1 LRNEDPVLTLALI
14 GLAGGLITGISPC
27 ILPVLPVILLSGG
40 AQSARG
46 ENGQR
51 LASRWRPY
59 LVIAGLVVS
68 FSLVTLVGSL
78 LLGLLNLPQDVLRW
92 AGLVVLALI
101 GIGLI
106 VPRFEELLEKPFA
119 WIPRRSVG
127 TEGNG
132 FLLGFAL
139 GAVYVPCAGPV
150 LAAITVAGSTGR
162 IGVETV
168 VLTVSFAIGAAAP
181 LLAFALAGRRM
192 AERLAAFRR
201 RQRGIRIAGGVVMI
215 ALAVGLA
222 FNLPQL
228 LQRLVPDYTAQ
239 LQEQLAGSDEVTEAL
254 NLGGLVNDENRQLD
268 QCTNGAP
275 ELESCGTAPSIKGI
289 DTWYNTADGAAVDL
303 ADFHG
308 QVVLVDFWAYSCINC
323 QRSIPHVVA
332 WDEAYRDAGLQ
343 VVGIHSPEYAFEK
356 EPRNVEAGIG
366 SFGIGYPVGLDNSL
380 ATWTNYRNR
389 YWPAHYLIDAE
400 GTVRHIAFG
409 EGHYDRTEQLIRE
422 LLQDAD
428 PRVELPAAT
437 DLADDT
443 PGAGATTPETYLG
456 TTKQVNFAG
465 DEEYA
470 RATTSFA
477 FPDRQAADSF
487 ALEGEW
493 SLDTQSITPA
503 AAGASIRLEYTAR
516 EVRVVLGGEGEVVI
530 RDGDREE
537 RIDVT
542 GVPRSYA
549 VSETDSIGSGSVTV
563 EVGPGVD
570 AYSFTFG

>member
-1 LRNEDPVLTLALI
+1 VLTLALI

-46 ENGQR
+46 DEGQPR
-51 LASRWRPY
+51 ASRWRPY

-119 WIPRRSVG
+119 WIPRKAVG
-127 TEGNG
+127 TERGG
-132 FLLGFAL
+132 FGLGLAL

-162 IGVETV
+162 IGVETI
-168 VLTVSFAIGAAAP
+168 VLTLSFAVGAAAP

-239 LQEQLAGSDEVTEAL
+239 LQEQIAGSDEVTEAL
-254 NLGGLVNDENRQLD
+254 NLGGLVNDENRKLD
-268 QCTNGAP
+268 RCTNGAP

-289 DTWYNTADGAAVDL
+289 DGWYNTEDGAAVDL
-303 ADFHG
+303 AELRG

-332 WDEAYRDAGLQ
+332 WDEAYRDAGLT

-356 EPRNVEAGIG
+356 EPRNVEAGIRD
-366 SFGIGYPVGLDNSL
+366 FGIDYPVGLDNSL

-409 EGHYDRTEQLIRE
+409 EGHYDRTEKLIRE
-422 LLQDAD
+422 LLEDAN
-428 PRVELPAAT
+428 PGAALPAPT
-437 DLADDT
+437 ELADDT
-443 PGAGATTPETYLG
+443 PSAGSTTPETYLG

-465 DEEYA
+465 DEPYG
-470 RATTSFA
+470 RSTTTFA
-477 FPDRQAADSF
+477 FPGEQAADSF
-487 ALEGEW
+487 ALDGDW
-493 SLDTQSITPA
+493 ALGTQSITPA
-503 AAGASIRLEYTAR
+503 DAPASVRLEYTAR
-516 EVRVVLGGEGEVVI
+516 EVRVVLGGEGTVTI
-530 RDGDREE
+530 RDGEREE
-537 RIDVT
+537 RIDVS
-542 GVPRSYA
+542 GVPRSYSLLQA
-549 VSETDSIGSGSVTV
+549 DSTGSGTITV
-563 EVGPGVD
+563 EVSPGVD